1 VPRPGWGKVPSPV
14 EGVSWEKDVAAKYRA
29 PRGTRDILPEE
40 VGLWRHLEETARAV
54 FTRAGYGETRTPIFE
69 DTELFVRSTG
79 EDTDIVEKEMYTL
92 ERADGTSITLRPEG
106 TPSIARAYVEHDLAK
121 QAPFRKLFYVGPMFR
136 YERPQAGRTRQF
148 HQAGVEAFGSDS
160 PLLDVETIDLAA
172 QFFDA
177 IGLGGYEIRINSI
190 GCAGCRSDFRQLLR
204 SRLESR
210 RGQLCENCR
219 RRFERNVFRILDCK
233 EEACRAIIM
242 TLPLVAEHLCAACAA
257 HWQEVQAGLKALGRP
272 YVHDPHLV
280 RGLDYYTR
288 TVYEFIHGG
297 LGARNAV
304 CGGGRYDNLIG
315 ELGGSGPAGPV
326 GGIGFAVGFEP
337 TIAALSADARERA
350 TKAGSPPGLD
360 AYVVRASDGAGLA
373 ALQLAQELRRA
384 GFSCDLD
391 FEGRSLKAQ
400 MRSANRLQ
408 ARFAL
413 ILGEDEVAGNSV
425 TVRDMASASQESV
438 PRAGLLEWLRARS
451 LAPPGSPG

>member
-1 VPRPGWGKVPSPV
+1 
-14 EGVSWEKDVAAKYRA
+14 VSWEKDVAVKYRA

-40 VGLWRHLEETARAV
+40 VGLWRRLEETARAV

-106 TPSIARAYVEHDLAK
+106 TPSIARAYIEHDLAK
-121 QAPFRKLFYVGPMFR
+121 QAPFRKFFYVGPMFR

-177 IGLGGYEIRINSI
+177 IGLTGYEIRINSI
-190 GCAGCRSDFRQLLR
+190 GCAGCRGDFRQLLR
-204 SRLESR
+204 SRLEGR
-210 RGQLCENCR
+210 RSQLCENCQ

-233 EEACRAIIM
+233 EEACRALIM
-242 TLPLVAEHLCAACAA
+242 TLPVVADHLCPACAEH
-257 HWQEVQAGLKALGRP
+257 WREVQAGLKALGRP
-272 YVHDPHLV
+272 YLHDPHLV

-315 ELGGSGPAGPV
+315 ELGGAEV

-337 TIAALSADARERA
+337 TIAALGGEVREQA
-350 TKAGSPPGLD
+350 TKAGVSPGLD
-360 AYVVRASDGAGLA
+360 AYVVRASDGARLA
-373 ALQLAQELRRA
+373 ALELAHELRRA

-391 FEGRSLKAQ
+391 YEGRSLKAQ

-413 ILGEDEVAGNSV
+413 ILGEDEVAGNTV
-425 TVRDMASASQESV
+425 TARDMVTTGQESV
-438 PRAGLLEWLRARS
+438 PRAGLIEWLRRRS
-451 LAPPGSPG
+451 AVRPGSTG

>member
-1 VPRPGWGKVPSPV
+1 
-14 EGVSWEKDVAAKYRA
+14 
-29 PRGTRDILPEE
+29 
-40 VGLWRHLEETARAV
+40 
-54 FTRAGYGETRTPIFE
+54 
-69 DTELFVRSTG
+69 
-79 EDTDIVEKEMYTL
+79 
-92 ERADGTSITLRPEG
+92 
-106 TPSIARAYVEHDLAK
+106 
-121 QAPFRKLFYVGPMFR
+121 MFR

-177 IGLGGYEIRINSI
+177 IGLAGYEIRINSI
-190 GCAGCRSDFRQLLR
+190 GCAGCRSDFRKELR

-210 RGQLCENCR
+210 RGQLCENCQ

-242 TLPLVAEHLCAACAA
+242 TLPVVADHLCPACAQ
-257 HWQEVQAGLKALGRP
+257 HWQEVQAGLKALGQP

-337 TIAALSADARERA
+337 TIAALSTEAREHA
-350 TKAGSPPGLD
+350 TKAGVSPGLD

-391 FEGRSLKAQ
+391 YEGRSLKAQ
-400 MRSANRLQ
+400 MRSANRTK

-413 ILGEDEVAGNSV
+413 ILGEDELSAGNV
-425 TVRDMASASQESV
+425 TVRDLASATQESV
-438 PRAGLLEWLRARS
+438 PRAGLTEWLRARS
-451 LAPPGSPG
+451 PAPPGSPG

>member
-1 VPRPGWGKVPSPV
+1 MAV
-14 EGVSWEKDVAAKYRA
+14 KYRA

-54 FTRAGYGETRTPIFE
+54 FARAGYGETRTPIFE

-121 QAPFRKLFYVGPMFR
+121 QAPFRKFFYVGPMFR
-136 YERPQAGRTRQF
+136 YERPQAGRSRQF
-148 HQAGVEAFGSDS
+148 HQAGVEAFGSDN

-177 IGLGGYEIRINSI
+177 IALAGYEIRINSI
-190 GCAGCRSDFRQLLR
+190 GCSGCRSDFRQLLR

-210 RGQLCENCR
+210 RGQLCENCQ

-242 TLPLVAEHLCAACAA
+242 TLPLVAEHLCPACAE
-257 HWQEVQAGLKALGRP
+257 HWHQVQAGLKALGRP

-315 ELGGSGPAGPV
+315 ELGGSPV

-337 TIAALSADARERA
+337 TIAALAGEAREQA
-350 TKAGSPPGLD
+350 TKAGSPGGLD

-384 GFSCDLD
+384 RFSCDLD

-400 MRSANRLQ
+400 MRSANRTK

-425 TVRDMASASQESV
+425 TVREMASASQESV
-438 PRAGLLEWLRARS
+438 PRAGLIEWLRARS
-451 LAPPGSPG
+451 PARPGSPG

>member
-1 VPRPGWGKVPSPV
+1 MNQ
-14 EGVSWEKDVAAKYRA
+14 EKTVAVTYRG

-106 TPSIARAYVEHDLAK
+106 TPSIARAYIEHDLAK
-121 QAPFRKLFYVGPMFR
+121 QAPFRKFFYVGPMFR
-136 YERPQAGRTRQF
+136 YERPQAGRSRQF
-148 HQAGVEAFGSDS
+148 HQAGVEAFGSES

-177 IGLGGYEIRINSI
+177 IGLTGYEIRINSI
-190 GCAGCRSDFRQLLR
+190 GCAGCRGDFRQLLR
-204 SRLESR
+204 ARLEGR
-210 RGQLCENCR
+210 RSQLCENCR

-233 EEACRAIIM
+233 EEACSGIIM
-242 TLPLVAEHLCAACAA
+242 TLPVVADHLCPACAEH
-257 HWQEVQAGLKALGRP
+257 WRQVQAGLKALGRP
-272 YVHDPHLV
+272 YLHDPHLV

-288 TVYEFIHGG
+288 TVYEFVHGG

-315 ELGGSGPAGPV
+315 ELGGSPV

-337 TIAALSADARERA
+337 TVAALSADARERA

-360 AYVVRASDGAGLA
+360 AYVVRASDGARLA
-373 ALQLAQELRRA
+373 ALQLAHELRQA
-384 GFSCDLD
+384 GFACDLD
-391 FEGRSLKAQ
+391 YEGRSLKAQ

-413 ILGEDEVAGNSV
+413 ILGEDEVAGDTV

-438 PRAGLLEWLRARS
+438 PRAGLIEWLRRRS
-451 LAPPGSPG
+451 APRSGSPG

>member
-1 VPRPGWGKVPSPV
+1 MAVN
-14 EGVSWEKDVAAKYRA
+14 YRA

-40 VGLWRHLEETARAV
+40 VGLWRYLEETARAI

-69 DTELFVRSTG
+69 DTELFLRSTG

-92 ERADGTSITLRPEG
+92 ERADGASITLRPEG
-106 TPSIARAYVEHDLAK
+106 TPSIARAYIEHDLAK
-121 QAPFRKLFYVGPMFR
+121 QAPFRKFFYVGPMFR
-136 YERPQAGRTRQF
+136 YERPQAGRSRQF

-177 IGLGGYEIRINSI
+177 IGLTGYEVRINSI
-190 GCAGCRSDFRQLLR
+190 GCAGCRGDFRQLLR

-210 RGQLCENCR
+210 RSQLCENCQ

-233 EEACRAIIM
+233 EEGCRGIIM
-242 TLPLVAEHLCAACAA
+242 TLPVVADHLCPACAE

-288 TVYEFIHGG
+288 TVYEFVHGG

-304 CGGGRYDNLIG
+304 CGGGRYDNLVG
-315 ELGGSGPAGPV
+315 ELGGAQV

-337 TIAALSADARERA
+337 TIAALSGEAREHATRTGSRA
-350 TKAGSPPGLD
+350 GLD
-360 AYVVRASDGAGLA
+360 VYVVRASDEARLLT
-373 ALQLAQELRRA
+373 LQLAHELRQA
-384 GFSCDLD
+384 GFASDLD

-413 ILGEDEVAGNSV
+413 ILGEEELARGTV
-425 TVRDMASASQESV
+425 TVREMATASQESV
-438 PRAGLLEWLRARS
+438 PRGEVSEWLRRRSAAR
-451 LAPPGSPG
+451 PGSTS